1 MPVPWWE
8 GQVAEKPE
16 HIRVRLPGG
25 FNLPPFGIHQFLA
38 LTIVCVAIWS
48 LGVLWLGMQAAGQ
61 WVGGWQ
67 GDIRVHVYLDAG
79 HADQAAG
86 LKDEL
91 SRIKGVA
98 GVQEIK
104 PAEAA
109 RWMQTW
115 LGDVQL
121 DSRELER
128 RLPLTFEL
136 SLASEVP
143 EFLFADIRDA
153 AERHL
158 AHVNED
164 EVSLAQAHR
173 WLGQI
178 RFLVGF
184 ASLILALAMA
194 LIISNTLRM
203 ILIARADEI
212 ELMRLLGA
220 KEWFVRLPFI
230 LEGMVLGAGA
240 GLCAWLLLWPL
251 VLAASDWLER
261 LTIDPHVGVLLLPLL
276 LGGTLIGCLGALLA
290 TTRVV
295 SEVTTE
301 TATA

>member
-1 MPVPWWE
+1 MPARWWAT
-8 GQVAEKPE
+8 VADLPQNV
-16 HIRVRLPGG
+16 RVRLPGG

-38 LTIVCVAIWS
+38 LTIVCVALWS

-67 GDIRVHVYLDAG
+67 EDIHVHVYLDRD
-79 HADQAAG
+79 HADQAKS
-86 LKDEL
+86 LEEEL
-91 SRIKGVA
+91 SGIKGVA
-98 GVQEIK
+98 GLTVIK

-115 LGDVQL
+115 LGDVRL
-121 DSRELER
+121 GTRELEH
-128 RLPLTFEL
+128 RLPLTMEISL
-136 SLASEVP
+136 SSEIP
-143 EFLFADIRDA
+143 QFLFSDIRDA
-153 AERHL
+153 AERHQ
-158 AHVNED
+158 ASVNED
-164 EVSLAQAHR
+164 EVSLAQSHR

-184 ASLILALAMA
+184 ASLILGLAMA

-240 GLCAWLLLWPL
+240 GLFAWVLLWPL
-251 VLAASDWLER
+251 AFAASDWLAR
-261 LTIDPHVGVLLLPLL
+261 LAVDLHLFVLLPPLL
-276 LGGTLIGCLGALLA
+276 LGGAVVGCFGALVA
-290 TTRVV
+290 TMRVV
-295 SEVTTE
+295 SHAAEGAGE
-301 TATA
+301 T

>member
-1 MPVPWWE
+1 MADVP
-8 GQVAEKPE
+8 QNV
-16 HIRVRLPGG
+16 RVRLPGG

-67 GDIRVHVYLDAG
+67 GDIHVHVYLDAD

-91 SRIKGVA
+91 SKIKGIA

-109 RWMQTW
+109 RWMQEW
-115 LGDVQL
+115 LGDLHL

-136 SLASEVP
+136 SLSSEVP
-143 EFLFADIRDA
+143 QFLFADIRDA

-158 AHVNED
+158 ARVNED

-184 ASLILALAMA
+184 ASLILGLAMA

-203 ILIARADEI
+203 ILIARTDEI

-220 KEWFVRLPFI
+220 REWFVRLPFI

-261 LTIDPHVGVLLLPLL
+261 LAIEPHVGILLLPLL
-276 LGGTLIGCLGALLA
+276 LGGTLIGCLGAMVA

-295 SEVTTE
+295 S
-301 TATA
+301 TATADSGSA